1 MSGLLPL
8 LRHRSRFRYR
18 CPLQAQRLWSP
29 CTFWVS
35 LALAP
40 LSTSAQTAPVTIGV
54 QIGGTPAPL
63 GSRSGGGLAVAS
75 LPASGLTSGLVFN
88 QLVLPE
94 AQTTIEKTSAQAG
107 ATPQLL
113 QRPRTVGGMFRYE
126 HIHLHQGALDL
137 DGNSYATNC
146 RHANLALS
154 LRPGGR
160 RYGELPQ
167 PHAEDGG

>member
-8 LRHRSRFRYR
+8 LRHRSHFRHR
-18 CPLQAQRLWSP
+18 CPLRAQPLWAP
-29 CTFWVS
+29 CVFWVS

-40 LSTSAQTAPVTIGV
+40 LSASAQTAPVTIGV

-63 GSRSGGGLAVAS
+63 GSSSGGRLALAS
-75 LPASGLTSGLVFN
+75 LPASRLTSGLEFN

-94 AQTTIEKTSAQAG
+94 VQTTIEKTSAQAG
-107 ATPQLL
+107 SAPQLL
-113 QRPRTVGGMFRYE
+113 QIPRAIGGMFRYE

-137 DGNSYATNC
+137 DGNSYATNR

-160 RYGELPQ
+160 RCGELPQ
-167 PHAEDGG
+167 PRAEDGG